1 MQGHISATNA
11 GARQTFKHN
20 TNMKTSNRTTETG
33 STLISTV
40 CVIAIISLIGANVLM
55 NCTTR
60 YNATSKQVKAWKEA
74 LYAAEAGA
82 DIGYAECR
90 KLIFNPSN
98 PSIAGSQWDPT
109 VGWTVLSSPPDPAW
123 QLTPPPFGESNTLS
137 SVVTVDQFGVDP
149 ESNSSLYYR
158 IRSTGTARVLGLRR
172 TGMDDRVGLTTRGD
186 SLLRKIDFNY
196 DHFKATYGDG
206 DGNNIQ
212 LVSVSNPQISRRIEL
227 IAVPVAPFEGFLKV
241 LGSFYG
247 PGSAGVVD
255 SYDSKNGA
263 YILPEG
269 SVAANPA
276 SPFYSDSRNGN
287 VAINSSVVNVGNII
301 YGDVGTN
308 GANITHSNSTISGTI
323 DNSIS
328 FTVPPMKE
336 PTPPAGW
343 TGTNTSTP
351 ITPTAAAINPNTPDW
366 YHYTAGFNG
375 RIRALNDGAG
385 NPVETFVTIVVTG
398 GNIATGSGITIDQ
411 GVNAVIYFTGNLSA
425 KARDLVNNNVEGTSP
440 LAIPPGVTPGNTTK
454 KAVIDRVTHLV
465 VRDPVTNLPLYVA
478 TDNPSRA
485 AHLQFNAIN
494 PPDGVVQT
502 IDITPPGSFWATVY
516 APGAD
521 FSMNGNPDMYGAAV
535 VKSFYGNGNTG
546 FHFDKSLRGKAG
558 PPVEYRVASYIEDI
572 R

>member
-1 MQGHISATNA
+1 
-11 GARQTFKHN
+11 
-20 TNMKTSNRTTETG
+20 MKTSNRTTETG

-60 YNATSKQVKAWKEA
+60 YNATSKQVKAWKES

-90 KLIFNPSN
+90 KLIYDPAN
-98 PSIAGSQWDPT
+98 QWS
-109 VGWTVLSSPPDPAW
+109 GWTPPTPSPSPGPAW

-149 ESNSSLYYR
+149 ESSSSLYYR

-241 LGSFYG
+241 LGTFYG

-255 SYDSKNGA
+255 SYDSKNGP

-328 FTVPPMKE
+328 FTVPPMKQ
-336 PTPPAGW
+336 PSPPPGRLMPGTP
-343 TGTNTSTP
+343 ST
-351 ITPTAAAINPNTPDW
+351 ITPSAAANDPKTPDW
-366 YHYTAGFNG
+366 YIYTAGFNA

-385 NPVETFVTIVVTG
+385 HPVETYVTVVVTG
-398 GNIATGSGITIDQ
+398 GNVATSSGITIDQ

-425 KARDLVNNNVEGTSP
+425 KARDLVNNNLEGTAAVNP
-440 LAIPPGVTPGNTTK
+440 LNTTK
-454 KAVIDRVTHLV
+454 MAVF
-465 VRDPVTNLPLYVA
+465 DPVTHAFLRNDP
-478 TDNPSRA
+478 TNNPSRA
-485 AHLQFNAIN
+485 AHLQFNGIN